1 MQKLNP
7 NIQKNLSKE
16 LTLMKVYKGMK
27 KNAVISDY
35 YRNLKINAGNEE
47 IHY

>member
-1 MQKLNP
+1 
-7 NIQKNLSKE
+7 
-16 LTLMKVYKGMK
+16 MKVYKGMK

-47 IHY
+47 IQYQAFKVRQPDT